1 MPVPMRMWCMPSKR
15 SPIARPPIPRQ
26 QQQTTVHSGVHSPL
40 LSSQSPS
47 CQKAPSHS
55 QVHTPPCRQRPC
67 QKAPTCQSSPG
78 RTSKSDGSNAPI
90 GTKTSTPPPHS
101 TPPCPSD
108 ILRCHAKQK
117 TATASRI
124 SCPDTP
130 NHNTPSSRSHS
141 KPSAFVHK
149 YEVIRKS
156 TSKHNTTHS
165 ATSIATSHLPKIT
178 FNKFIMVV

>member
-1 MPVPMRMWCMPSKR
+1 MVFHLIIIQSK
-15 SPIARPPIPRQ
+15 PA
-26 QQQTTVHSGVHSPL
+26 
-40 LSSQSPS
+40 LS
-47 CQKAPSHS
+47 
-55 QVHTPPCRQRPC
+55 
-67 QKAPTCQSSPG
+67 
-78 RTSKSDGSNAPI
+78 PI

-141 KPSAFVHK
+141 KPSALVHK

-156 TSKHNTTHS
+156 ISKHNTTHS
-165 ATSIATSHLPKIT
+165 TTSLATSHLPKIT
-178 FNKFIMVV
+178 FNKFIMKIQKNTLNIDIGKTHTKHRIRFTRRRGSLRNRKV

>member
-1 MPVPMRMWCMPSKR
+1 MVFHLIIIYRANPLFFFPFSL
-15 SPIARPPIPRQ
+15 SPI
-26 QQQTTVHSGVHSPL
+26 
-40 LSSQSPS
+40 
-47 CQKAPSHS
+47 
-55 QVHTPPCRQRPC
+55 
-67 QKAPTCQSSPG
+67 
-78 RTSKSDGSNAPI
+78 RTS
-90 GTKTSTPPPHS
+90 PPSQS

-130 NHNTPSSRSHS
+130 KHHTPSSRSHS
-141 KPSAFVHK
+141 KPSALVHK

-165 ATSIATSHLPKIT
+165 TTSLATSHLPKIT
-178 FNKFIMVV
+178 FNKFIMKIQKNTLNIDIGKTHTKHRIRFTRCRGSLRNRKV